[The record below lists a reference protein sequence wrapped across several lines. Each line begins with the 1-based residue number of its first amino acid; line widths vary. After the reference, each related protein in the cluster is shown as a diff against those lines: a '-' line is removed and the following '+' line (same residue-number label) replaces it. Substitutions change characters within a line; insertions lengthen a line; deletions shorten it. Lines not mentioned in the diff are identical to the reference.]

1 MCFVIIGRNY
11 LIMTPFWRRTL
22 FILYI
27 VFFSFFS
34 LSSLISFTHYKIFQQ
49 IKNDSETL
57 QREDTLEK
65 VSTAYHEAG
74 HVIVAHFLKN
84 APKIVSVSIVPKKGS
99 LGQVQHEFINKSDAT
114 KDEFLDY
121 IALCMGGRAAIE
133 IQYGR
138 GDQVDVGA
146 GKDIE
151 NATNAASEMVGK
163 FGLSHKLGMM
173 NKLSDDIYTADTK
186 EEMLKEEIGGI
197 LEHAFK
203 RAKKVIKEH
212 KIELD
217 DLVEKLLEQ
226 ETLVAS
232 EVMELFSKSAAI
244 RNRKMIALLN
254 IIGK

>member
-1 MCFVIIGRNY
+1 
-11 LIMTPFWRRTL
+11 MTPVLRRTL

-27 VFFSFFS
+27 VLFSIFS
-34 LSSLISFTHYKIFQQ
+34 ISSFISFSHCKIFQH
-49 IKNDSETL
+49 IKNDSKTL
-57 QREDTLEK
+57 EKEDTLEK

-74 HVIVAHFLKN
+74 HVIVGHYLKN

-99 LGQVQHEFINKSDAT
+99 LGQVLHEFINKSDAT

-133 IQYGR
+133 IQYGA

-173 NKLSDDIYTADTK
+173 NKLSGDVYNADTK
-186 EEMLKEEIGGI
+186 KEMLKEEIGGI
-197 LEHAFK
+197 LEDAFI

-212 KIELD
+212 KNELD
-217 DLVEKLLEQ
+217 DLVDKLLEQ
-226 ETLVAS
+226 EKLGAS
-232 EVMELFSKSAAI
+232 EVRDLFFKSAAI
-244 RNRKMIALLN
+244 RNNKMIALLN